1 LYLLRDLN
9 YRTLADRGKFVKKNL
24 FQQGKTTFISFV
36 TFLQQTVGSTQLNSF
51 GLLNPIVD
59 GRFLMGLTRGFDTLY
74 KGKEDKQ
81 NFT

>member
-9 YRTLADRGKFVKKNL
+9 YRTLADAAGFVKKNL
-24 FQQGKTTFISFV
+24 FRHGKTTFISFV
-36 TFLQQTVGSTQLNSF
+36 TFLQQTVGSTQLNIF

-59 GRFLMGLTRGFDTLY
+59 GRFLMGKTGGFDTLY
-74 KGKEDKQ
+74 RGKEDKQ